1 MLVRTRDEV
10 RIVKASQIL
19 AVGLTSVV
27 FATALAPA
35 FANPEPNPTP
45 VAWELQFTSTR
56 PERINVAGRS
66 YWYILYTV
74 TNNTAE
80 DVAFHPEIVR
90 VEETESEVP
99 ADQAK
104 QQSQKA
110 SKITVTPSIVG
121 LDRGVYNAI
130 KQRHAKTHPF
140 LVHPVDAIATLRQG
154 DDNAITSV
162 AVFPEMDPRVSSFTI
177 YVGGLSGEQIV
188 RTNPLFD
195 AKKPA
200 DEEKNP
206 RVFVMRK
213 TLAMPYT
220 LPGDTRTRK
229 QATPKLGVM
238 EWVMR

>member
-1 MLVRTRDEV
+1 M
-10 RIVKASQIL
+10 KASRIF

-27 FATALAPA
+27 FVSALAPVLA
-35 FANPEPNPTP
+35 GPEPSPTP
-45 VAWELQFTSTR
+45 VTWELQFSSTR
-56 PERINVAGRS
+56 PERISVSGRT
-66 YWYILYTV
+66 YWYVLYTV
-74 TNNTAE
+74 TNNTPE
-80 DVAFHPEIVR
+80 DVPLHLEIVR
-90 VEETESEVP
+90 VEEIESEVP
-99 ADQAK
+99 ADKAK
-104 QQSQKA
+104 QESQKA

-121 LDRGVYNAI
+121 LDRGVFDAI
-130 KQRHAKTHPF
+130 KRRHEKTHPF
-140 LVHPVDAIATLRQG
+140 LVHPVDAISTLRQG

-188 RTNPLFD
+188 RVNPLFD

-200 DEEKNP
+200 NEETNP

-229 QATPKLGVM
+229 TATPKLGLM

>member
-1 MLVRTRDEV
+1 MT
-10 RIVKASQIL
+10 VKASRYL
-19 AVGLTSVV
+19 AIALTTVVLTS
-27 FATALAPA
+27 ALAPA
-35 FANPEPNPTP
+35 LATPEPSPTP
-45 VAWELQFTSTR
+45 VTWELQFSSTR
-56 PERINVAGRS
+56 PERINVGGRT

-74 TNNTAE
+74 TNNTIE

-90 VEETESEVP
+90 VEEIESEVP
-99 ADQAK
+99 ADKAK
-104 QQSQKA
+104 DEAQKA

-121 LDRGVYNAI
+121 LDRSVFDAI
-130 KQRHAKTHPF
+130 KRRHEKTHPF
-140 LVHPVDAIATLRQG
+140 LIHPVDVISTLRQG
-154 DDNAITSV
+154 DDNAVTSV
-162 AVFPEMDPRVSSFTI
+162 AVFPEMDARVSSFTI

-188 RTNPLFD
+188 RVNPLFD

-229 QATPKLGVM
+229 TATPKLGVM